1 MKKII
6 IVLLIIILLA
16 ILGYAVYNIIGIT
29 QEHKAEQI
37 VYDELDNLI
46 NQAIQDSNPNSTTQP
61 TMNPE
66 IFITLPTE
74 TVEHTDIPVISDD
87 PNSPIPTPKPTAAPI
102 NNPPVFTKA
111 AWQKLYGIN
120 NHFVGYLAF
129 DSGLIKEPIVQCSN
143 NTYYLNHDIYRQYHA
158 HGTVFMYH
166 KNSLDDMNITVYGHN
181 NRNNYSVKFASLNN
195 FYNDSS
201 FYRQN
206 AYFNFYLKDEV
217 RRYVIC
223 YVFMYSDSE
232 SISHQTTNFSEEL
245 FDSYFSV
252 VKRKNTISSLDD
264 IEYGENFITLQTC
277 KRGNRQYRLVVIA
290 KEIGRF
296 NYD

>member
-1 MKKII
+1 MRKII
-6 IVLLIIILLA
+6 IILSAVILLS
-16 ILGYAVYNIIGIT
+16 ILGYAAYNILTIT
-29 QEHKAEQI
+29 QEHEAEQA
-37 VYDELDNLI
+37 VYNELDNLI
-46 NQAIQDSNPNSTTQP
+46 DQANQQADPDSTAQP

-74 TVEHTDIPVISDD
+74 AIETEEPRTSNN
-87 PNSPIPTPKPTAAPI
+87 PNSPNPTTKPTSAPVT
-102 NNPPVFTKA
+102 NPPVFTKS
-111 AWQKLYGIN
+111 AWQKLKDIN
-120 NHFVGYLAF
+120 SHFVGYLAF

-143 NTYYLNHDIYRQYHA
+143 NTYYLNHDIYRQHHA

-166 KNSLDDMNITVYGHN
+166 MNTLDDMNITVYGHN

-206 AYFNFYLKDEV
+206 AYFNFYLENEV

-223 YVFMYSDSE
+223 YVFMYSDNE

-245 FDSYFSV
+245 FDSYFSI

-264 IEYGENFITLQTC
+264 IEYGDNFITLQTC